1 LIPSKTQQEMAQYFE
16 IHPQTP
22 QRRLISHAVD
32 IVRQGGVIVYPT
44 DSAYAIACHLD
55 DKHALD
61 RIRAIRQLDSKHD
74 FSLVCENLSQ
84 VSNFTKIANDAYRL
98 IKALTPGA
106 FTFILDA
113 TKDVPRRLQDEKKKT
128 IGIRIP
134 DNLIAQALVE
144 ELGEPLVSSTL
155 VLPDEAQALSD
166 PYEIR
171 QRLEHKVDLIID
183 GGVIDQQPTT
193 IISFANGTAQIL
205 RQGKGHAPMLVS

>member
-1 LIPSKTQQEMAQYFE
+1 MHQQMAQYFE

-22 QRRLISHAVD
+22 QRRLISQAAD

-55 DKHALD
+55 DKQALD
-61 RIRAIRQLDSKHD
+61 RIRNIRKLDSKHD

-98 IKALTPGA
+98 IKTLTPGA

-113 TKDVPRRLQDEKKKT
+113 TKEVPRRLQDEKKKT

-134 DNLIAQALVE
+134 DNAIAQALLA

-155 VLPDEAQALSD
+155 VLPDDKQAMAD

-171 QRLEHKVDLIID
+171 QRLEHEVDLIID
-183 GGVIDQQPTT
+183 GGIIDQQPTT
-193 IISFANGTAQIL
+193 IISFADGQAHIL
-205 RQGKGHAPMLVS
+205 RQGKGHAPMFD

>member
-1 LIPSKTQQEMAQYFE
+1 MVHYLE

-22 QRRLISHAVD
+22 QRRLISQAAD

-55 DKHALD
+55 DKQALD
-61 RIRAIRQLDSKHD
+61 RIRNIRKLDHKHD
-74 FSLVCENLSQ
+74 FSLVCQNLSQ

-98 IKALTPGA
+98 IKSLTPGA

-113 TKDVPRRLQDEKKKT
+113 TKEVPRRLQDEKKKT

-134 DNLIAQALVE
+134 NNAIAQALIA

-155 VLPDEAQALSD
+155 VLPDDKQAMAD

-171 QRLEHKVDLIID
+171 QRLEHEVDLIID
-183 GGVIDQQPTT
+183 GGVIDHQPTT
-193 IISFANGTAQIL
+193 IISFADGQAHIL
-205 RQGKGHAPMLVS
+205 RQGKGQAPMFD

>member
-1 LIPSKTQQEMAQYFE
+1 MHQQMAQYFE

-22 QRRLISHAVD
+22 QRRLISQAAD

-55 DKHALD
+55 DKQALD
-61 RIRAIRQLDSKHD
+61 RIRNIRKLDSKHD

-98 IKALTPGA
+98 IKTLTPGA

-113 TKDVPRRLQDEKKKT
+113 TKEVPRRLQDEKKKT
-128 IGIRIP
+128 VGIRIP
-134 DNLIAQALVE
+134 DNAIAQALLA

-155 VLPDEAQALSD
+155 VLPDDQQAMAD

-171 QRLEHKVDLIID
+171 QRLEHEVDLIID

-193 IISFANGTAQIL
+193 IISFADGQAHIL
-205 RQGKGHAPMLVS
+205 RQGKGQAPMFD